1 MIFYNNQLMSGD
13 IKARLFMVSNPSKF
27 ERFEDHEA
35 GIFIQLHE
43 LIEQARA
50 TGEDPIALIEEYL
63 EVIYN
68 DGTSTEEIASFLLET
83 DKMQT
88 ALWTLKESWDKM
100 DDSLP
105 TNSLMYGGM
114 DKEDAVQ
121 LYSETT
127 LRSYLEALALF
138 KNE

>member
-1 MIFYNNQLMSGD
+1 MYGD
-13 IKARLFMVSNPSKF
+13 VKARLFMVSNPSKF

-43 LIEQARA
+43 LIEQAKA
-50 TGEDPIALIEEYL
+50 MGENPIALIEEYL
-63 EVIYN
+63 EVVYN
-68 DGTSTEEIASFLLET
+68 EGNTTDEIASFLLET
-83 DKMQT
+83 NKMQT
-88 ALWTLKESWDKM
+88 ALWTLKECWDKM

-105 TNSLMYGGM
+105 TSSIMYGGM
-114 DKEDAVQ
+114 DKEEAVK

>member
-1 MIFYNNQLMSGD
+1 M
-13 IKARLFMVSNPSKF
+13 
-27 ERFEDHEA
+27 
-35 GIFIQLHE
+35 
-43 LIEQARA
+43 
-50 TGEDPIALIEEYL
+50 GEDTIALIEEYL

-68 DGTSTEEIASFLLET
+68 DGTSTEEIATFLLET

-105 TNSLMYGGM
+105 TDSLMYGGM
-114 DKEDAVQ
+114 NKEDAVQ

>member
-1 MIFYNNQLMSGD
+1 MSGD

-50 TGEDPIALIEEYL
+50 VGENPIALIEEYL
-63 EVIYN
+63 EVVYN
-68 DGTSTEEIASFLLET
+68 EGNTTDEIASFLLKT

-105 TNSLMYGGM
+105 TSSIMYGGM
-114 DKEDAVQ
+114 DKEEAVQ

-127 LRSYLEALALF
+127 LRSYLEALAFF

>member
-1 MIFYNNQLMSGD
+1 MMGQVL
-13 IKARLFMVSNPSKF
+13 KKLPA
-27 ERFEDHEA
+27 
-35 GIFIQLHE
+35 
-43 LIEQARA
+43 
-50 TGEDPIALIEEYL
+50 
-63 EVIYN
+63 
-68 DGTSTEEIASFLLET
+68 FLLET

-105 TNSLMYGGM
+105 TDSLMYGGM
-114 DKEDAVQ
+114 DKEEAVQ

>member
-1 MIFYNNQLMSGD
+1 M
-13 IKARLFMVSNPSKF
+13 
-27 ERFEDHEA
+27 
-35 GIFIQLHE
+35 
-43 LIEQARA
+43 
-50 TGEDPIALIEEYL
+50 GENPIALIEEYL
-63 EVIYN
+63 EVVYN
-68 DGTSTEEIASFLLET
+68 EGNTTDEIASFLLET

-105 TNSLMYGGM
+105 TSSIMYGGM
-114 DKEDAVQ
+114 DKEEAVQ

>member
-13 IKARLFMVSNPSKF
+13 IKARLFMVPNPSKF

-50 TGEDPIALIEEYL
+50 VGENPIALIEEYL
-63 EVIYN
+63 EVVYN
-68 DGTSTEEIASFLLET
+68 EGNTTDEIASFLLKT

-105 TNSLMYGGM
+105 TSSIMYGGM
-114 DKEDAVQ
+114 DKEEAVQ

-127 LRSYLEALALF
+127 LRSYLEALAFF

>member
-1 MIFYNNQLMSGD
+1 MSGD
-13 IKARLFMVSNPSKF
+13 VKARLFMVSNPSKF

-43 LIEQARA
+43 LIEQATA
-50 TGEDPIALIEEYL
+50 MGDDPIALIEEYL

-105 TNSLMYGGM
+105 TDSLMYGGM

>member
-50 TGEDPIALIEEYL
+50 MGENPIALIEEYL
-63 EVIYN
+63 EVVYN
-68 DGTSTEEIASFLLET
+68 EGNTIDEIASFLLET

-105 TNSLMYGGM
+105 TSSIMYGGM
-114 DKEDAVQ
+114 DKEEAVQ

-138 KNE
+138 QK

>member
-1 MIFYNNQLMSGD
+1 MSGD
-13 IKARLFMVSNPSKF
+13 VKARLFMVSNPSKF

-43 LIEQARA
+43 LIEQAKA
-50 TGEDPIALIEEYL
+50 MGENPISLIEEYL
-63 EVIYN
+63 EVVYN
-68 DGTSTEEIASFLLET
+68 EGNTTDEIASFLLET

-105 TNSLMYGGM
+105 TSSIMYGGM
-114 DKEDAVQ
+114 DKEEAVQ

-127 LRSYLEALALF
+127 LRSYLVALALF

>member
-50 TGEDPIALIEEYL
+50 VRENPIALIEEYL
-63 EVIYN
+63 EVVYN
-68 DGTSTEEIASFLLET
+68 EGNTTDEIASFLLKT

-105 TNSLMYGGM
+105 TSSIMYGGM
-114 DKEDAVQ
+114 DKEEAVQ

>member
-1 MIFYNNQLMSGD
+1 MSGD
-13 IKARLFMVSNPSKF
+13 VKARLFMVSNPSKF

-43 LIEQARA
+43 LIEQAR
-50 TGEDPIALIEEYL
+50 TMGEDTIALIEEYL

-105 TNSLMYGGM
+105 TDSLMYGGM
-114 DKEDAVQ
+114 NKEDAVQ

-127 LRSYLEALALF
+127 LRSYLEALTLF